1 MPEVIRGKEALVVGK
16 AQPTSTREKSAQ
28 YPDLFSTFLVRY
40 CEILIAVAHN
50 TFSRAMIL
58 IF

>member
-16 AQPTSTREKSAQ
+16 AQPRSTREKSGQ
-28 YPDLFSTFLVRY
+28 YPDLFGTFLVRY
-40 CEILIAVAHN
+40 CEMLII
-50 TFSRAMIL
+50 TFSRVMIL